1 MLMLQFLVLSIQL
14 LLEKQRCSMSSL
26 YTDIDEDKYNNE
38 LKPKPVHSEDILFQK
53 ELKTNFIHGYVVGMV
68 NE

>member
-1 MLMLQFLVLSIQL
+1 
-14 LLEKQRCSMSSL
+14 MSSL

-53 ELKTNFIHGYVVGMV
+53 KIKTNFIHGYVVGMV

>member
-1 MLMLQFLVLSIQL
+1 
-14 LLEKQRCSMSSL
+14 MSSL

-53 ELKTNFIHGYVVGMV
+53 KWRRILYMDM
-68 NE
+68 